1 MIEDNPKV
9 IKKFSNFVSTL
20 ENPPKLTNWW
30 SQNESV
36 IGMKVSEADKIKFL
50 KGFEFYRVWSDLYGY
65 KVEGKRM
72 ILPMERI
79 SIYKQDNSFF
89 VEIVEMP
96 KYQRTTQEFDNLE
109 SVKDYLLSYEWYDLK
124 N

>member
-1 MIEDNPKV
+1 MKHL
-9 IKKFSNFVSTL
+9 KSF
-20 ENPPKLTNWW
+20 
-30 SQNESV
+30 NESV

-50 KGFEFYRVWSDLYGY
+50 KGFEVYRVWSDLYGY

-89 VEIVEMP
+89 VEVVEMP